1 MISTITILIYLG
13 SLILLAVPLG
23 YYIANLFL
31 ETRSSRFSFLN
42 HLEKW
47 IFKIIPINHQREMT
61 WKTYTFSL
69 LMFSGIG
76 GLFLFILQLFQEYL
90 PGNPNHLTN
99 VPWHLAFNTTI
110 SFITNTNW
118 QSYSGE
124 STMSYLVQSLGLTVQ
139 NFLSAAIGISVLVA
153 LIRGFKRSST
163 GTIGNFWIDLVRST
177 LFILLP
183 LSILLTIP
191 LVQQGTIQNFNPN
204 QIIKTMEGADQV
216 LPMGP
221 AASQIAIKQLGTNG
235 GGFFGVNSSHP
246 FENPTPLTNLLQMI
260 AILLIPVALVFS
272 FGRLLNKPKEAK
284 AIFMVM
290 LFLLILSLSVSLY
303 SESAYNSTLNIEK
316 SLEGKEVRFGTTSS
330 VLWSTVTTCASNGS
344 VNAMHESMNPLSGLA
359 QLVNMMLGEIIFGG
373 VGSGLYG
380 MILFIILTVFIAGLL
395 VGRTPEYL
403 GKKIESFEIRMT
415 MIGVLIPGLAILV
428 FSFIALARNNGL
440 TELTNSGP
448 HGLSSILYAY
458 TSAAGN
464 NGSAFAGLAVNNPF
478 YNITLGIAMLIGRFG
493 VIIPTLAI
501 AGSLASKKSIAASSG
516 TLRTDSTLFNI
527 ILIGVIMIVGGLTFF
542 PALSLGP
549 IAETILMNQ
558 GLSF

>member
-13 SLILLAVPLG
+13 SLILLAIPLG

-124 STMSYLVQSLGLTVQ
+124 STVSYLVQSLGLTVQ

-303 SESAYNSTLNIEK
+303 SESVYNSTLNIEK

-464 NGSAFAGLAVNNPF
+464 NGSAFAGLAANNPF

>member
-13 SLILLAVPLG
+13 SLILLAIPLG

-31 ETRSSRFSFLN
+31 ETRSTRFSFLN

-69 LMFSGIG
+69 TMFSGIG

-90 PGNPNHLTN
+90 SGNPNHLTN

-216 LPMGP
+216 LPMEP

-403 GKKIESFEIRMT
+403 RKKIESFEIRMT

-464 NGSAFAGLAVNNPF
+464 NGSAFAGLAANNPF

>member
-13 SLILLAVPLG
+13 SLILLAIPLG

-31 ETRSSRFSFLN
+31 ETRSTRFSFLN

-47 IFKIIPINHQREMT
+47 IFKIIPINYQREMT

-76 GLFLFILQLFQEYL
+76 GLFLFILQLFQEYI

-139 NFLSAAIGISVLVA
+139 NFLSAAVGISVLVA

-204 QIIKTMEGADQV
+204 QIIKTIEGADQV

-290 LFLLILSLSVSLY
+290 LFLLILSLSASLY
-303 SESAYNSTLNIEK
+303 SESVYNSTLNIEK

-330 VLWSTVTTCASNGS
+330 VLWSTITTCASNGS

-464 NGSAFAGLAVNNPF
+464 NGSAFAGLAANNPF

>member
-1 MISTITILIYLG
+1 MISALSILIYLG
-13 SLILLAVPLG
+13 SLILLAIPLG
-23 YYIANLFL
+23 YFIANIFQ
-31 ETRSSRFSFLN
+31 ESPSSRFRFLN
-42 HLEKW
+42 RAERWVL
-47 IFKIIPINHQREMT
+47 KIIPIQHQEEMT
-61 WKTYTFSL
+61 WKRYTFSL
-69 LMFSGIG
+69 LIFSAIG
-76 GLFLFILQLFQEYL
+76 GLFLLLLQLFQGYL
-90 PGNPNHLTN
+90 PGNPNQLPN
-99 VPWHLAFNTTI
+99 VSWHLALNTTV
-110 SFITNTNW
+110 SFLTNTNW

-124 STMSYLVQSLGLTVQ
+124 STLSYLVQTLGLTVQ
-139 NFLSAAIGISVLVA
+139 NFLSAAVGISVLVA

-183 LSILLTIP
+183 LSILLTIS
-191 LVQQGTIQNFNPN
+191 LIQQGTIQNFNAN
-204 QIIKTMEGADQV
+204 QVIKTVEGVDQV

-235 GGFFGVNSSHP
+235 GGFFGVNSAHP

-260 AILLIPVALVFS
+260 AILLVPVALVFS
-272 FGRLLNKPKEAK
+272 FGKLINKPRESN
-284 AIFMVM
+284 AIFGVM
-290 LFLLILSLSVSLY
+290 LFLLILSLAATLY
-303 SESAYNSTLNIEK
+303 SESGYNSTLNIES
-316 SLEGKEVRFGTTSS
+316 SLEGKEVRFGTTASA
-330 VLWSTVTTCASNGS
+330 LWSTVTTCASNGS
-344 VNAMHESMNPLSGLA
+344 VNAMHESMNPISGLA
-359 QLVNMMLGEIIFGG
+359 QLTNMMLGEIIFGG

-428 FSFIALARNNGL
+428 FSFIALARNHGL
-440 TELTNSGP
+440 AELNNSGP

-458 TSAAGN
+458 TSAAAN
-464 NGSAFAGLAVNNPF
+464 NGSAFAGLSANNPF
-478 YNITLGIAMLIGRFG
+478 YNITLAIAMLIGRFG

-501 AGSLASKKSIAASSG
+501 AGSLANKKSIAASSG

-527 ILIGVIMIVGGLTFF
+527 ILIGVILIVGGLTFF

>member
-1 MISTITILIYLG
+1 MISAITILIYLG
-13 SLILLAVPLG
+13 SLILLAIPLG

-31 ETRSSRFSFLN
+31 ETRSTRFSFLN

-303 SESAYNSTLNIEK
+303 SESVYNSTLNIEK

-464 NGSAFAGLAVNNPF
+464 NGSAFAGLAANNPF

>member
-1 MISTITILIYLG
+1 
-13 SLILLAVPLG
+13 
-23 YYIANLFL
+23 
-31 ETRSSRFSFLN
+31 
-42 HLEKW
+42 
-47 IFKIIPINHQREMT
+47 MT

-303 SESAYNSTLNIEK
+303 SESVYNSTLNIEK

>member
-1 MISTITILIYLG
+1 MISAITILIYLG
-13 SLILLAVPLG
+13 SLILLAIPLG

-76 GLFLFILQLFQEYL
+76 GLFLFILQLFQEYI

-303 SESAYNSTLNIEK
+303 SESVYNSTLNIEK

-464 NGSAFAGLAVNNPF
+464 NGSAFAGLAANNPF

>member
-13 SLILLAVPLG
+13 SLILLAIPLG

-31 ETRSSRFSFLN
+31 ETRSTRFSFLN

-69 LMFSGIG
+69 TMFSGIG

-216 LPMGP
+216 LPMEP

>member
-1 MISTITILIYLG
+1 
-13 SLILLAVPLG
+13 
-23 YYIANLFL
+23 
-31 ETRSSRFSFLN
+31 
-42 HLEKW
+42 
-47 IFKIIPINHQREMT
+47 MT

-69 LMFSGIG
+69 LLFSGIG
-76 GLFLFILQLFQEYL
+76 GLFLFILQLFQEYI

-153 LIRGFKRSST
+153 LIRGFNRSST

-303 SESAYNSTLNIEK
+303 SESVYNSTLNIEK

-464 NGSAFAGLAVNNPF
+464 NGSAFAGLAANNPF

>member
-1 MISTITILIYLG
+1 MISAITILIYLG

-31 ETRSSRFSFLN
+31 ETRSTRFSFLN

-76 GLFLFILQLFQEYL
+76 GLFLLILQLFQEYL

-139 NFLSAAIGISVLVA
+139 NFLSAAVGISVLVA

-303 SESAYNSTLNIEK
+303 SESVYNSTLNIEK

-464 NGSAFAGLAVNNPF
+464 NGSAFAGLAANNPF